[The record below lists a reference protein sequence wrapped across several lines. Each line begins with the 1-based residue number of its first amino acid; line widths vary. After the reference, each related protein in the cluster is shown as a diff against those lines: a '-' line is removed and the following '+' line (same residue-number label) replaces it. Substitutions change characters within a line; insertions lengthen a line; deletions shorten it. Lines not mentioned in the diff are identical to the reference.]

1 MLSRKGSFCVK
12 LPIDISPGL
21 RYNTIRKNKGDRK
34 MKDLYQR
41 ARSYKG
47 YARRDVK
54 NKTARSRIKVETR
67 KEIANR

>member
-1 MLSRKGSFCVK
+1 
-12 LPIDISPGL
+12 
-21 RYNTIRKNKGDRK
+21 

-47 YARRDVK
+47 HARRDVK

-67 KEIANR
+67 KEITNR

>member
-1 MLSRKGSFCVK
+1 
-12 LPIDISPGL
+12 
-21 RYNTIRKNKGDRK
+21 

-67 KEIANR
+67 KEIVNR